1 MSKGKNCCPAP
12 VGEIPSWFMT
22 YSDVI
27 TLMMTFFILLLTF
40 ASNEPEFFSTFQVV
54 AFGGG
59 GSTGMASP
67 SENFVNQDVP
77 IARYRP
83 NAARK
88 ATRGSETPPM
98 ETDAVQHTL
107 SKGLKALE
115 QTNLLADADRI
126 RLLSPMSIMRTD
138 EGELTAHAIQQIKML
153 APQLINMPVEL
164 GFRTSSRED
173 ADFCIMVAL
182 AMFEDLGV
190 PLGRIS
196 VSTVAASTIPRGHL
210 EMILT
215 REDKNSTR

>member
-1 MSKGKNCCPAP
+1 MGKHKCPEP

-40 ASNEPEFFSTFQVV
+40 ATNEPEFFSSFQVV

-83 NAARK
+83 NAARR

-138 EGELTAHAIQQIKML
+138 EGELTTHAIHQIEML

-164 GFRTSSRED
+164 GFRTSSQED

-196 VSTVAASTIPRGHL
+196 VSTVASSTIPRGHL
-210 EMILT
+210 EMMLT